1 MQKNAAELGSMC
13 VCISKIGC
21 QCVSLFWSCVVVWW
35 SGGAHC
41 PHLPRTVLSSTHSTH
56 NYKKLPAQSVRSH
69 VHMCTREISLCRTV
83 SWWDRRKI
91 IPLSPGWG
99 YWLVFISTINIDL
112 SQSAPLLS
120 VCKHSL
126 LVMMLISTSK
136 LINQRLQDKYN
147 SLLMI
152 KIMFK

>member
-1 MQKNAAELGSMC
+1 MSECKRNCGSMC

-35 SGGAHC
+35 SGGAPC

-91 IPLSPGWG
+91 IPLSPEWG
-99 YWLVFISTINIDL
+99 QWLVFISTINIDL
-112 SQSAPLLS
+112 SQSAPLS